1 MTQTAKVKAA
11 VGMIKAVADAIK
23 ELGRVPSGSLYATL
37 MNHLTIDQYNQIVSV
52 LKNAG
57 LVKDVYGEL
66 VWQAN

>member
-1 MTQTAKVKAA
+1 MNNTAKVRAA

-23 ELGRVPSGSLYATL
+23 ELKRVPSGSLYATL
-37 MNHLTIDQYNQIVSV
+37 MNHLTVDQYNQIVSV

-66 VWQAN
+66 VWQAK